1 MYYNYS
7 FVDVYIC
14 LILQFMVILIPYI
27 LIDQQ

>member
-7 FVDVYIC
+7 FVDVYIVYM
-14 LILQFMVILIPYI
+14 FMVILIPYI